1 MQTLA
6 TTKMTSKG
14 QVVIPESIRKT
25 LHLNAGNQFV
35 VVAHEDTVILK
46 TIQPPPAEE
55 FKALLKKVRKQAK
68 EAGFKKS
75 DINEAIKAVR
85 AKA

>member
-14 QVVIPESIRKT
+14 QVVIPESIRKA
-25 LHLNAGNQFV
+25 LHLNSGNQFV
-35 VVAHEDTVILK
+35 VVAYEDTVILK
-46 TIQPPPAEE
+46 TIQPPPPEE
-55 FKALLKKVRKQAK
+55 FKALLKKVHKQAK
-68 EAGFKKS
+68 EAGIKKS
-75 DINEAIKAVR
+75 DIDEAIKAVR